1 MQNRA
6 LILDASFRINERRQ
20 TFKATLCRFF
30 MSLHYLLW
38 VSLVA
43 GTNAECPL
51 ELNPQRV
58 VVRYGSSVSVDC
70 STNITHKGIG
80 WEASEGPVPTNR
92 DQNLITWRVLSLR
105 QWDIKPICYINYD
118 GTQCESDLPI
128 TIYKTPESVSI
139 NTADHTGPMTNGST
153 YKLQCDVV
161 NVAPVQNLTVKWY
174 KGETLMHN
182 ETFNN
187 SITTPVNTTS
197 ILQIIADRS
206 DDGVQYRCEAE
217 LELGAEG
224 PQPPPAV
231 TSEPL
236 NIVVYFKPIINDAKL
251 PSTVSVF
258 QGYPEVLVCEAE
270 GKPKPE
276 ISWSD
281 RNGNRL
287 ETADGNLTVF
297 EFGDDDFYTCSANNS
312 VNTTSR
318 RVNLDIHEN
327 YLPIIVCIVVGI
339 VVVILFI
346 SIFIYTTYYKNAK
359 MGQYSP
365 KNATTF

>member
-1 MQNRA
+1 MLLGFYGLANLSA
-6 LILDASFRINERRQ
+6 VLLLASL
-20 TFKATLCRFF
+20 T
-30 MSLHYLLW
+30 
-38 VSLVA
+38 
-43 GTNAECPL
+43 GTHAECPL

-58 VVRYGSSVSVDC
+58 VVRYGSNVSVDC

-92 DQNLITWRVLSLR
+92 DQNLITWRVLNLR
-105 QWDIKPICYINYD
+105 QWDIEPMCYINYD
-118 GTQCESDLPI
+118 RTQCERNLPI

-139 NTADHTGPMTNGST
+139 NTADRTGPMNEFST

-182 ETFNN
+182 ETF
-187 SITTPVNTTS
+187 IYFIMTPVNTTS

-236 NIVVYFKPIINDAKL
+236 QLTVHYPPLHKLFNDNISTSGGEVSLNCTTAANPAATYTWYSEHLKETRSSSVLSSSTLSPGNYTCTAKNL
-251 PSTVSVF
+251 LGMSTKMFTVRRTGGRGTFWAILLSGLGALVILIVSYTIYKCKTVSRS
-258 QGYPEVLVCEAE
+258 Y
-270 GKPKPE
+270 
-276 ISWSD
+276 
-281 RNGNRL
+281 
-287 ETADGNLTVF
+287 
-297 EFGDDDFYTCSANNS
+297 
-312 VNTTSR
+312 
-318 RVNLDIHEN
+318 
-327 YLPIIVCIVVGI
+327 
-339 VVVILFI
+339 VI
-346 SIFIYTTYYKNAK
+346 
-359 MGQYSP
+359 
-365 KNATTF
+365 